1 MLLKLRNY
9 PLLIYVLPHLAN
21 RIKNYFI
28 SKSRLDIAGQVD
40 NLLIKELCNF
50 GEPDCG
56 SFYLTQYVENEDE
69 YECFGFEEIGTIE
82 VIEGKIGFV
91 EIFPSNFGNEIRSIL
106 WKNNI
111 SY

>member
-1 MLLKLRNY
+1 ML
-9 PLLIYVLPHLAN
+9 IEVLPHLAN

-28 SKSRLDIAGQVD
+28 CKSRLDLADQID
-40 NLLIKELCNF
+40 NLRIKELCNC

-56 SFYLTQYVENEDE
+56 SFYFTQYIENEDE

-91 EIFPSNFGNEIRSIL
+91 EIFPSNFGFEIRSIL